1 MKLNHSR
8 SINGSNFATP
18 DNSESVFPASPAG
31 NYQVGQAGRLKSKT
45 FKLVRY
51 TTNIYFQEGESGE
64 LCGAPLANWVTVWG
78 FPPSAASFILQQVSS
93 PLQQGLNHLDL
104 AVRCLWDCLATCHAS
119 QFQLD
124 AHQVPDKV
132 SSFKA
137 NFNLAQSYFFQASSY

>member
-31 NYQVGQAGRLKSKT
+31 KYQVGQAGGLKSKT

-51 TTNIYFQEGESGE
+51 TINIYFQEGESGE

-93 PLQQGLNHLDL
+93 LLQHAIGLSHIEL
-104 AVRCLWDCLATCHAS
+104 AVRCLWDCLAACHAS
-119 QFQLD
+119 
-124 AHQVPDKV
+124 
-132 SSFKA
+132 
-137 NFNLAQSYFFQASSY
+137 

>member
-31 NYQVGQAGRLKSKT
+31 NYQVGQAGRLKSRT

-93 PLQQGLNHLDL
+93 P
-104 AVRCLWDCLATCHAS
+104 
-119 QFQLD
+119 
-124 AHQVPDKV
+124 
-132 SSFKA
+132 SSKG
-137 NFNLAQSYFFQASSY
+137 